1 MSLSRRGLLL
11 GGAALAVDLGAG
23 ARRAAGQSK
32 KPTITVYRD
41 PT

>member
-1 MSLSRRGLLL
+1 MSLSRRAVLL
-11 GGAALAVDLGAG
+11 GGAALAVGLGAG
-23 ARRAAGQSK
+23 ARVVGGASP